1 MKNKY
6 TIISA
11 LIIIVFTLAGCLKDS
26 ALVNVVTEE
35 NNGEK
40 IIKYLESQGDF
51 INSNEM
57 PAVDSA
63 LDVYNH
69 LADYEI
75 LDIRTSARF
84 AAGHISGAKNI
95 LPANLLAAVQ
105 AIASDKIIIIVS
117 QTGQAASYCAGLLR
131 MADFRNVYA
140 LKFGMVSWNPD
151 FRGDWPPSGTGG
163 GKDYTNLIYERP
175 AETSPLPAIQLD
187 NSAADIP
194 GKIRLRVN
202 SLLSVSTGDPGASEF
217 LISSGELNDIY
228 NPIDS
233 TYANTYVVCL
243 GADGFYFL
251 GPNGQLNNPGHPP
264 HAVFYLQFNGYV
276 SDLWSTKYLQT
287 IPSAKNVVVYS
298 KYGHSSAFVV
308 AYLRLLGYSAKSLLY
323 GASWRESLPANGS
336 YNYPYVTGN

>member
-1 MKNKY
+1 MKIKY
-6 TIISA
+6 SIFPALLLIVLTIS
-11 LIIIVFTLAGCLKDS
+11 GCLKDS

-40 IIKYLESQGDF
+40 IIAYLESKGDF

-69 LADYEI
+69 LSDYEI
-75 LDIRTSARF
+75 IDIRSYTQF
-84 AAGHISGAKNI
+84 VAGHISGAKNI
-95 LPANLLAAVQ
+95 APADIMSTVKSVP
-105 AIASDKIIIIVS
+105 SDKIIIIVS

-131 MADFRNVYA
+131 MADFNNVYA

-151 FRGDWPPSGTGG
+151 FRSDWPPAGSGG

-187 NSAADIP
+187 NSGEDIL

-202 SLLSVSTGDPGASEF
+202 SLLSVPTGDPDASEYF
-217 LISSGELNDIY
+217 ILSGDLGNLY

-233 TYANTYVVCL
+233 TFANTYIVCL

-264 HAVFYLQFNGYV
+264 RAVFYLQFNGYV

-298 KYGHSSAFVV
+298 KYGHSSAFFV
-308 AYLRLLGYSAKSLLY
+308 AYLRLLGYNARSMLF
-323 GASWRESLPANGS
+323 GASWREPFPPDLN
-336 YNYPYVTGN
+336 NYPYVKGK